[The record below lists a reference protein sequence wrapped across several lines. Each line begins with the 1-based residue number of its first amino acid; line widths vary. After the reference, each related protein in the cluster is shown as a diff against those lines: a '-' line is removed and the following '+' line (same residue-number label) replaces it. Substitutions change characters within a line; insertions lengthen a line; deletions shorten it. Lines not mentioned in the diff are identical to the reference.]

1 MKKILLAALIP
12 AMLIVIS
19 CNNQSAEME
28 RLKQKNDSL
37 LNIGYQQD
45 TTLISYVRAFN
56 EIQSNLDSIKMRE
69 KIITQSTSGG
79 GEIQPRVQDQINN
92 DIQAIYML
100 LQKNRDIVAG
110 LRAKLKKSDARIVEL
125 EAMIENLN
133 KEIEGKNAEIQ
144 DLKKQLAS
152 LNVKV
157 EDLSQ
162 QVGNLN
168 QEVSNLSDEN
178 ASKQK
183 TINDKTAELNT
194 AYYVTGTFKE
204 LKDKGIITKEGG
216 LLGIGANKTV
226 KNDFDKSHFTKV
238 DVTKLEEVP
247 IYKKS
252 ARLVTTHPASS
263 YLLEKDGKK
272 GISKLVITNPSDFWS
287 ASKYLVIIAE

>member
-19 CNNQSAEME
+19 CNNQTAEVE

-56 EIQSNLDSIKMRE
+56 EIQNNLDSIKMRE
-69 KIITQSTSGG
+69 KIITQSTAGG

-92 DIQAIYML
+92 DIQAIYLL

-133 KEIEGKNAEIQ
+133 SQIEGKNVEIQ
-144 DLKKQLAS
+144 DLKKQLAG
-152 LNVKV
+152 LNIKV
-157 EDLSQ
+157 EDLSN

-168 QEVSNLSDEN
+168 KEVTDLNDDN
-178 ASKQK
+178 AAKQK
-183 TINDKTAELNT
+183 AINDKTAELNT
-194 AYYVTGTFKE
+194 AYYVIGTFKE

-226 KNDFDKSHFTKV
+226 KSDFDKSHFTKI

-252 ARLVTTHPASS
+252 AKLVTTHPASS

-272 GISKLVITNPSDFWS
+272 GISKLVITNHTDFWS
-287 ASKYLVIIAE
+287 ASKYLVVIAE